1 MCRDLNNVMEE
12 DMKIFGDIPGREKS
26 KLKDCQTR
34 KKNLECLGNTKKCD
48 LARVSKEEDD
58 RK

>member
-1 MCRDLNNVMEE
+1 MEE

>member
-1 MCRDLNNVMEE
+1 MEE

-34 KKNLECLGNTKKCD
+34 KKTWSVWEIPRNVTWPE
-48 LARVSKEEDD
+48 
-58 RK
+58 